1 MAIWDMLKIIKVN
14 QRGFKTIIIGRQVF
28 YIFEIYEKNE
38 VLFDSLIQKLF
49 KLSIPLYWFKDYY
62 EFETFFTL
70 YDSLYT
76 YNFIL
81 IF

>member
-1 MAIWDMLKIIKVN
+1 MAVWDMLKIIKVN
-14 QRGFKTIIIGRQVF
+14 QRGFKTIVIGYQVF
-28 YIFEIYEKNE
+28 YVFEIYEKNE

-49 KLSIPLYWFKDYY
+49 KLTIPLYWFKDYY

-70 YDSLYT
+70 YDSLSK

-81 IF
+81 IY